1 MLCCTFLSVAVF
13 VVLRHCFILLLYF
26 FPPHQCTVTRP
37 RLREKLDRPRP
48 FTPCLVRRIGLK
60 SPLHRVEMERRDKST
75 VVKKNW
81 MHKPKKKKRLGIRMT
96 MSIPGDISTG
106 ETLRLVYESDEKE
119 KINSIKGGTSRFVSD
134 LSESHTYEGT
144 VRSKEKD

>member
-1 MLCCTFLSVAVF
+1 MHSHETETARETRSTPP
-13 VVLRHCFILLLYF
+13 LYAL
-26 FPPHQCTVTRP
+26 PGEAHRLGITVTP
-37 RLREKLDRPRP
+37 RRN
-48 FTPCLVRRIGLK
+48 
-60 SPLHRVEMERRDKST
+60 ERRDKST